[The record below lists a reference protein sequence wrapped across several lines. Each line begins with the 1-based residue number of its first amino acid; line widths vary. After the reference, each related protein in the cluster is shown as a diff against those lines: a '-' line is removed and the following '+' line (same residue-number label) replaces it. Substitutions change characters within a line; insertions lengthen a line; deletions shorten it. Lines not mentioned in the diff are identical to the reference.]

1 MKRRELRAFSQQPV
15 HEEEVENPFTSFK
28 TTEVHITSELV
39 PLPPERPSDTV
50 CKSQAGNGIFQ
61 DRGYDRYTVTIAS
74 HPRVTRPT
82 TPSGELLALRHHKVA
97 MEANSAAWGY
107 TKIAVLF
114 FISLLIT
121 WVCQKIPY
129 GLLLRHHSM
138 LTARFKVPSSV
149 NRVYSVVHPSYI
161 SVPFT
166 FASAIVLPLMGFWN
180 SVIYITTSWTA
191 CKSLIRGDPS
201 PSKHDLRGRSRRKS
215 EQRAEVENKRSEA
228 SVSDSMRRLAGENA
242 V

>member
-1 MKRRELRAFSQQPV
+1 MGSSTNSALLWSGLVRNPLVHNLCLSLSQTRICISVAFSIYLMAGREIFIKRRELRAFSQQPL
-15 HEEEVENPFTSFK
+15 HKEEVENPFTSFK

-50 CKSQAGNGIFQ
+50 CKSQAGNGMFQ

-74 HPRVTRPT
+74 NPRATRPT

-121 WVCQKIPY
+121 WVRQKIPY
-129 GLLLRHHSM
+129 GLP
-138 LTARFKVPSSV
+138 TPA
-149 NRVYSVVHPSYI
+149 
-161 SVPFT
+161 PFQR
-166 FASAIVLPLMGFWN
+166 LP
-180 SVIYITTSWTA
+180 A
-191 CKSLIRGDPS
+191 C
-201 PSKHDLRGRSRRKS
+201 
-215 EQRAEVENKRSEA
+215 
-228 SVSDSMRRLAGENA
+228 
-242 V
+242 